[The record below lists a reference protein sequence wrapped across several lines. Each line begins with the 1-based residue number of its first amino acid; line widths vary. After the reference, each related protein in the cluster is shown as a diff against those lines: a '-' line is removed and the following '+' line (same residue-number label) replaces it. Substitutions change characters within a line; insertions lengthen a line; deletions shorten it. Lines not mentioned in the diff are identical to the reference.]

1 MKSLEIEASLQNLD
15 QVLEFLEEQ
24 LFDAGCSMKTAMQ
37 LQLAAEEIF
46 VNIASYAYG
55 SGTGT
60 ARIQVEFEQAPRAV
74 KVTFTDAGVPYDPLK
89 KEDPD
94 VTLSAA
100 EREIGG
106 LGIFITKKSVD
117 DISYEYRDGKNIL
130 SIKKRF

>member
-24 LFDAGCSMKTAMQ
+24 LFDAGCSMKAAMQ

-117 DISYEYRDGKNIL
+117 DISYEYRDGENIL
-130 SIKKRF
+130 TVKKYY

>member
-74 KVTFTDAGVPYDPLK
+74 KVTFTDAGVPYDPLE

-100 EREIGG
+100 EREIGC

-117 DISYEYRDGKNIL
+117 DISYEYREGKYIL
-130 SIKKRF
+130 TLKKYY

>member
-55 SGTGT
+55 PETGT
-60 ARIQVEFEQAPRAV
+60 AWIQVEFEQAPRAV
-74 KVTFTDAGVPYDPLK
+74 KVTFTDAGVPYNPLE

-117 DISYEYRDGKNIL
+117 DISYERRDGKNIL
-130 SIKKRF
+130 TVKKYY

>member
-1 MKSLEIEASLQNLD
+1 MKSLEIEASVQNLN

-24 LFDAGCSMKTAMQ
+24 LFEAGCPMKTVMQ

-55 SGTGT
+55 PGTGT
-60 ARIQVEFEQAPRAV
+60 AGIQVEFEKAPRAV
-74 KVTFTDAGVPYDPLK
+74 KVTFTDAGVPYDPLA

-117 DISYEYRDGKNIL
+117 DISYQNRDGKNIL
-130 SIKKRF
+130 TIKKYY

>member
-24 LFDAGCSMKTAMQ
+24 LFDAGCPMKTAMQ

-74 KVTFTDAGVPYDPLK
+74 KVTFTDSGVPYDPLE

-117 DISYEYRDGKNIL
+117 DISYKYREGKNIL
-130 SIKKRF
+130 TLKKYY

>member
-1 MKSLEIEASLQNLD
+1 MKSLEIGASVQNLN
-15 QVLEFLEEQ
+15 QVLEFLEEL
-24 LFDAGCSMKTAMQ
+24 LFEAGCPMKTAMQ

-55 SGTGT
+55 PETGT
-60 ARIQVEFEQAPRAV
+60 AWIQVEFEKAPRAV
-74 KVTFTDAGVPYDPLK
+74 KVTFTDAGVPYDPLE

-117 DISYEYRDGKNIL
+117 DISYERRDGKNIL
-130 SIKKRF
+130 TVKKYY